1 MSRGKA
7 AILLLTMLILNLDG
21 VACGTGPSQSPP
33 VEKRPAENQNPAQ
46 EDAKETAFE
55 TPETMME
62 ETANEE
68 KTMQ

>member
-1 MSRGKA
+1 MSRGKTA
-7 AILLLTMLILNLDG
+7 GLLTVLVLNLG
-21 VACGTGPSQSPP
+21 VVACTGPSQGPQ

-46 EDAKETAFE
+46 EDLEETAFQ

-68 KTMQ
+68 KTTP